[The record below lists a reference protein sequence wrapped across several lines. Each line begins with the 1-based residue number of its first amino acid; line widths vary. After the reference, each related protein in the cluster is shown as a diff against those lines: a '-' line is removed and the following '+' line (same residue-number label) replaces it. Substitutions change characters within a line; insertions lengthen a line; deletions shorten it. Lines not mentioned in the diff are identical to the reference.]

1 MTTTIAFASR
11 KGGAGKTIA
20 STNVAMGLVMHGA
33 NVLFIDL
40 DPQATATASFGINL
54 IQNPHPSVGE
64 LLHAPQ
70 GTSHYTLDDALM
82 RIDLEDD
89 EGSGDGTQEST
100 QEGLGELW
108 VLPAQYSTLEAAE
121 TGLDYL
127 DRVMAVRTKI
137 IMELS
142 KSRVLPKIDVVVI
155 DTRPSLGVLTANAL
169 AAADYVI
176 PVCADYLEALSG
188 AKSVV
193 DKVDTL
199 HEHGLSEIKVKVAP
213 WVLAN
218 WSTKIGQEAKEVLGL
233 LKELGISH
241 FSTRL
246 PQGKTS
252 SKTPAHY
259 GLPVVALREKDPFS
273 QKAKQLVEEI
283 ITEFKL
289 DRENPKLSAQK

>member
-11 KGGAGKTIA
+11 KGGTGKTVA

-70 GTSHYTLDDALM
+70 GTSHYNLDDTLM

-100 QEGLGELW
+100 QEKLGELW
-108 VLPAQYSTLEAAE
+108 VLPAQYSTLDAAE

-127 DRVMAVRTKI
+127 DRTMAVRTKI

-142 KSRVLPKIDVVVI
+142 KSKVLPKIDVVVI
-155 DTRPSLGVLTANAL
+155 DTRPSLGVLTTNAL
-169 AAADYVI
+169 AASDYVI
-176 PVCADYLEALSG
+176 PVCTDYLEALSG

-193 DKVDTL
+193 DQLDSL
-199 HEHGLSEIKVKVAP
+199 HKHKLKEIKAKAAP
-213 WVLAN
+213 WVLAD
-218 WSTKIGQEAKEVLGL
+218 WATKIGQEAKEVLEAL
-233 LKELGISH
+233 EEFKISH

-246 PQGKTS
+246 PQSKNS
-252 SKTPAHY
+252 SKIPAYY
-259 GLPVVALREKDPFS
+259 GLPVVALLENDPFS
-273 QKAKQLVEEI
+273 QKVKQLVEEI

-289 DRENPKLSAQK
+289 DQENPKLSARK